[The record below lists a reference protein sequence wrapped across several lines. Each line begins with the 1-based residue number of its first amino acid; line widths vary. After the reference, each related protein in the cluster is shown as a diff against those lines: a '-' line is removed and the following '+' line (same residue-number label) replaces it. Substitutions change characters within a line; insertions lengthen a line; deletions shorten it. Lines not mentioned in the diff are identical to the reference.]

1 MFLQVGEALPVSDAS
16 MDAVIGTLVLCSVK
30 DVDMTLKGTWMG
42 ILFTDLLVTV
52 KVTLVLYM
60 VLVLSWKCGLGFND
74 SRT

>member
-30 DVDMTLKGTWMG
+30 DVDMTLKGTWIG

-60 VLVLSWKCGLGFND
+60 VLVLSWKCGIVFND